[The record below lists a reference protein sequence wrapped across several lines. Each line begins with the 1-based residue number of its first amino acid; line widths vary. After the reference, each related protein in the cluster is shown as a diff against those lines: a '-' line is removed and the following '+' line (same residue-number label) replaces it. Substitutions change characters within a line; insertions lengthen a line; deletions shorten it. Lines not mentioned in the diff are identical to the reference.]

1 MKESKSKMS
10 ELRDKFTAARRAGK
24 EASVLNGLVR
34 PSCLII
40 DEVGHCEFDNGA
52 VAIFISLQPHCICV
66 VQALCNR
73 LSAGKDGE
81 YRGSNLVR
89 LPLAPIQTVQSCEG
103 AEIVPDVPYAVIAKS
118 VHIRF
123 CIRHG
128 LIRLF

>member
-24 EASVLNGLVR
+24 EASMLNGLVR

-52 VAIFISLQPHCICV
+52 VAIFISLQSHCICV

-81 YRGSNLVR
+81 YRGSNLVQ
-89 LPLAPIQTVQSCEG
+89 LPLAPIHTELQLKS
-103 AEIVPDVPYAVIAKS
+103 IKKILIA
-118 VHIRF
+118 
-123 CIRHG
+123 
-128 LIRLF
+128 

>member
-40 DEVGHCEFDNGA
+40 DEVGHCEFDNRA
-52 VAIFISLQPHCICV
+52 VAIFISLQPHFICV

-89 LPLAPIQTVQSCEG
+89 LPLAPIHTELQLKSLKK
-103 AEIVPDVPYAVIAKS
+103 ILIA
-118 VHIRF
+118 
-123 CIRHG
+123 
-128 LIRLF
+128 

>member
-10 ELRDKFTAARRAGK
+10 ELRDKFTAARLAGK
-24 EASVLNGLVR
+24 EACAQWFGTPIL
-34 PSCLII
+34 LII

-52 VAIFISLQPHCICV
+52 VAIFISLQPHFICV

-89 LPLAPIQTVQSCEG
+89 LPLAPIQTVQSARG
-103 AEIVPDVPYAVIAKS
+103 
-118 VHIRF
+118 R
-123 CIRHG
+123 
-128 LIRLF
+128 